1 MSPIRATAAKT
12 RTARTRRSAGES
24 PAHKS
29 VKEKDRMVHIRL
41 SPELHRK
48 LRLVVAA
55 EDTNLQD
62 WIARTLQEAA
72 DRAWPAISK
81 GDAP

>member
-1 MSPIRATAAKT
+1 
-12 RTARTRRSAGES
+12 
-24 PAHKS
+24 
-29 VKEKDRMVHIRL
+29 MVHIRL